1 MNDMA
6 PALLSLMMIAAIAL
20 AIGGVVQMRRREKR
34 GWLMLV
40 AALVIFGNVLIRAL

>member
-1 MNDMA
+1 MA